1 MLGVQTQALTLVKQE
16 LYQLSHL
23 SSPTDTIS
31 LSRVLCEGFK
41 SVMQGRSNAVCV
53 ATSQVGEGLRK
64 TPTEASLHSFHFG
77 RLGVGLGMCLPG
89 EPAAAVQ
96 SRT

>member
-16 LYQLSHL
+16 LYPLSHL

-41 SVMQGRSNAVCV
+41 SVMQGCSNAVCV
-53 ATSQVGEGLRK
+53 WQPPGRVRGLHE

-77 RLGVGLGMCLPG
+77 RLGVGLGMFLSG
-89 EPAAAVQ
+89 KPAAA
-96 SRT
+96 SC